1 MDAYRTGKGI
11 VKIRGRM
18 EIRER
23 GKNTQSI
30 VITEIPYGVNKSN
43 LVEKIAAL
51 VNDRR
56 IEGVS
61 DLKDLSDR
69 NGIRIEVELKRGTIP
84 DLVING
90 LYKYTPMESSFG
102 INMLAVLNNRP
113 ILFNLKSALV
123 CFLDHRRE
131 VIIRRSRFDLN
142 KAEARAHIVEGLLK
156 ALDIIDE
163 IVALIKANETPQTAK
178 QGLVDRFAFSEVQAQ
193 SILDMR
199 LQRLTGL
206 EHDKLQEEFDELM
219 KLIAYLKSILED
231 SEVLRGVMREE
242 MQMIKENY
250 ATERKTEVVGNIAFC
265 VEA

>member
-1 MDAYRTGKGI
+1 
-11 VKIRGRM
+11 
-18 EIRER
+18 
-23 GKNTQSI
+23 
-30 VITEIPYGVNKSN
+30 
-43 LVEKIAAL
+43 
-51 VNDRR
+51 
-56 IEGVS
+56 
-61 DLKDLSDR
+61 
-69 NGIRIEVELKRGTIP
+69 
-84 DLVING
+84 
-90 LYKYTPMESSFG
+90 MESSFG

-250 ATERKTEVVGNIAFC
+250 ATERKTEVVG
-265 VEA
+265 EALSGIDIEDLIPDEEVVITLSRRLYQAYHPWQLSAAKTRRQGYCGSQYR